1 MLLTSSGRPRL
12 KSAPTLWKARCAVHS
27 KCNNGPGPTLLP
39 ARPCRLWPSEDDD
52 DDDDDRPGSGHFTP
66 LSQELDFS
74 TIGLCSL
81 EMGSAVK
88 RNVSPI

>member
-1 MLLTSSGRPRL
+1 MLLTSSGRL
-12 KSAPTLWKARCAVHS
+12 SALCIP
-27 KCNNGPGPTLLP
+27 NGPGPTLLP
-39 ARPCRLWPSEDDD
+39 ARPCRLWPSED